1 MIFLLPKLVI
11 VHTCLFGTVSQCVS
25 QKKFLHM
32 FNTAFLLFFCFS
44 LAVLQLQ
51 TIALL
56 IAAIFTPRHLILFQK
71 RKLFCFV
78 LVTCSRKVTLLC
90 TSFHFLPPFYCFD
103 LFSLVVLT
111 FFGNISRIKHA
122 TKMIEIWKFWLS
134 NVGAYL
140 NVSLWLFLISYWKV
154 CFRF

>member
-1 MIFLLPKLVI
+1 MSNDLCYIIWDKAYI
-11 VHTCLFGTVSQCVS
+11 VATYITWDTCITL
-25 QKKFLHM
+25 
-32 FNTAFLLFFCFS
+32 FS

-51 TIALL
+51 TIVPL
-56 IAAIFTPRHLILFQK
+56 IAAIFTPSHPLSK

-90 TSFHFLPPFYCFD
+90 TSFHFLPPYYCFD

-111 FFGNISRIKHA
+111 FFGNISRLKHV
-122 TKMIEIWKFWLS
+122 TKMIEIWRFWLS

-140 NVSLWLFLISYWKV
+140 NFSLWLFLISYWKV
-154 CFRF
+154 CFKF

>member
-1 MIFLLPKLVI
+1 MCLNSNQIKIYNSKSIFLVQISSSRGYFYSQNQKI

-51 TIALL
+51 TIVLL
-56 IAAIFTPRHLILFQK
+56 IAAIFTPSHPLSK
-71 RKLFCFV
+71 KKLFCFV

-90 TSFHFLPPFYCFD
+90 TSFYFLPPYYCFD

-111 FFGNISRIKHA
+111 FFGNISRLKHV
-122 TKMIEIWKFWLS
+122 TKMIEI
-134 NVGAYL
+134 
-140 NVSLWLFLISYWKV
+140 
-154 CFRF
+154 